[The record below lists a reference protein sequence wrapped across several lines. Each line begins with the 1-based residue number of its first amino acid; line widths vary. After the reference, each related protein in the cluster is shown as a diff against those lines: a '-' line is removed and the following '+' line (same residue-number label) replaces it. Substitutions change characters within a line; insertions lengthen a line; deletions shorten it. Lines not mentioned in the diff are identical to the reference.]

1 MLVESHA
8 GQPGCATAERAG
20 RFLIG
25 VDPGTVS
32 TALAVAELSPDG
44 ALSRPRTSCVRHDG
58 RPLQPFL
65 DLYDGLPVGTIA
77 GVVATGIHGDRLG
90 APAVGGLPEEIAQEW
105 AARRLMPWPGPAA
118 VVRIGGGGFSIL
130 ARTGGGSVARETDR
144 SSGVGSRAEALGGHG
159 GVGPTSGDAPSD
171 HWLYEKN
178 DRCSAGTGQAT
189 ERLCTRFGC
198 SLDEAARMAS
208 ASDRAVALT
217 ARCAVFAKSELTHFA
232 NQGVEHGRL
241 FRGYFEAVAQTIAAH
256 IARVADGLPVL
267 LVGNGARIAPLT
279 EALGRIVTG
288 PLAVS
293 TEAAAFDA
301 LGALW
306 YAAAQVGPASGAL
319 AQEGMASRSG
329 AQVQTASCAG
339 GQVGTTGETPEW
351 PERGAELIRARAA
364 RIRSQEPAAQGP
376 GSVVQLGERPF
387 LLHDSAAAARAGEAK
402 ESGGVAGGVE
412 TGESAVVAV
421 LGLDLGSTGSKAALV
436 DRDGAVLASVY
447 RRTDGN
453 PVEAARALVA
463 RIGEM
468 TSASVVGIGL
478 TGSGRDAVAAI
489 MRAAFPEAGERLV
502 VQNEIVAHATAA
514 ACLDPDGGRSLSI
527 VEIGGQDAKF
537 ISVRDGRVVDS
548 DMNRVCSAGT
558 GSFLEEQ
565 ATALGL
571 DDIAGFGD
579 MAARSTRPAELGQT
593 CTVFVSD
600 LVAEALADGYSN
612 EDVFAGL
619 QYSVIRNYRNRVMG
633 QRRLLDR
640 VFFQG
645 KPASNPSLARTLA
658 AVTGREVLVPPDP
671 GAMGAIGIA
680 LLTARGLANVQN
692 GAEPPERRGSAFR
705 DAAEPLDLR
714 RVLAA
719 RVVSRREGRCG
730 DTACGNLCR
739 IETAQVE
746 VAGELRTVRS
756 GGNCPKYEERAAGGK
771 KLPRDAPNPF
781 RARREWLARVLDE
794 ATGPAPRAGAA
805 LSGLTVAV
813 PMAHYLIDLA
823 PFFITFL
830 ARLGADVVATQPD
843 ETTLTLGDRLCGAV
857 GACAPV
863 KLAHGMAAAAIEA
876 GSDAVFLPRL
886 VNVPYPAAGDGR
898 STCPLAQGAPEMVR
912 AALLERGGRVQVVM
926 PALLLDQED
935 DLASELT
942 RESLASAVTEL
953 VGGRRAAVKAAHA
966 AALAAQRR
974 YADGLRGIGE
984 EALAFAARQGCPVV
998 AVLGETHVI
1007 HDGSLNTG
1015 IHDLVAANGALALP
1029 FDCYPL
1035 PDGIP
1040 DLPRVHWAS
1049 AGAMLRVALAARA
1062 AGTVFPLLIGAYGC
1076 GPNSFVEPLYADLL
1090 ESYPHAVFETDGHG
1104 GLAGYVTRV
1113 QAFLHA
1119 VEEYRAAGGGPSPVD
1134 PGRLTRYVDPPA
1146 HSLLVNDAD
1155 RVVFGTVGG
1164 TLGRQI
1170 AAALRGR
1177 GIPAE
1182 FAGATDA
1189 STMRAAQ
1196 DSCSGKECLPFQLI
1210 AGGLERYFADSP
1222 ASREGTTLFLSVGN
1236 GFRSCRA
1243 NIFPVAARL
1252 TLERLGLE
1260 DRVAIGDLSLL
1271 TSDWR
1276 IMPVV
1281 WAALVT
1287 QDLLNAMRF
1296 HTMAAERTSGD
1307 VDHVFQTWQGVL
1319 ERELEVPRRT
1329 DGVRGL
1335 VADARETIARIEAVV
1350 AGAARVFAAVP
1361 CDETR
1366 AAGLR
1371 DVLLA
1376 GDIFLRVDE
1385 WGNDDLQRRLAAQG
1399 LRVVGEPF
1407 AEFFELL
1414 AYREIQELPATSK
1427 LRWQRLATLRVMR
1440 SIVDRL
1446 LGAAQTAQPWLF
1458 WHDIAAL
1465 EESSRELFAGLPFGE
1480 TISTVGSVLLTWR
1493 TRPIDGVVAVAP
1505 RGCGPALIAEA
1516 LLRRRPDIPVLY
1528 VYNDGDPIEQERLA
1542 GFAWR
1547 LRSRPRRVAADAAS
1561 ERVAA
1566 PPAAR

>member
-1 MLVESHA
+1 V
-8 GQPGCATAERAG
+8 TAEQVG

-44 ALSRPRTSCVRHDG
+44 ALSPPRTSCVRHDG

-65 DLYDGLPVGTIA
+65 DLYDGLAVGTVA

-105 AARRLMPWPGPAA
+105 AARRLVPWSGPAA

-130 ARTGGGSVARETDR
+130 ARTGGGSFARETDR
-144 SSGVGSRAEALGGHG
+144 SPGVGSRAEALGGLV
-159 GVGPTSGDAPSD
+159 GVDQTSGDAPAD
-171 HWLYEKN
+171 HWIYEKN

-189 ERLCTRFGC
+189 ERLCARFGC

-232 NQGVEHGRL
+232 NQGVDHGRL

-306 YAAAQVGPASGAL
+306 YAAAQVGPPSGAL
-319 AQEGMASRSG
+319 AHEGTASRSW
-329 AQVQTASCAG
+329 ARD
-339 GQVGTTGETPEW
+339 GTTEAAPEW
-351 PERGAELIRARAA
+351 PERGVDLIRARAG
-364 RIRSQEPAAQGP
+364 RIRAQEPAAQGP
-376 GSVVQLGERPF
+376 GSVVQLRERPF
-387 LLHDSAAAARAGEAK
+387 LLVPGRVAGTGDTE
-402 ESGGVAGGVE
+402 ESLGVATEEAGTTE
-412 TGESAVVAV
+412 AV

-468 TSASVVGIGL
+468 TSASVVGMGL
-478 TGSGRDAVAAI
+478 TGSGRDAAAAV
-489 MRAAFPEAGERLV
+489 MRAAFPEAGKRLV

-527 VEIGGQDAKF
+527 IEIGGQDAKF

-579 MAARSTRPAELGQT
+579 MAARSRRPAELGQT

-600 LVAEALADGYSN
+600 LVAEALADGYSR

-658 AVTGREVLVPPDP
+658 AVTGREVVVPPDP

-680 LLTARGLANVQN
+680 LLTARGLSDVQD
-692 GAEPPERRGSAFR
+692 GAEPHGSAIR
-705 DAAEPLDLR
+705 DEAEPLDLR

-746 VAGELRTVRS
+746 VGGELRTIRS

-781 RARREWLARVLDE
+781 RARREWLARALVE
-794 ATGPAPRAGAA
+794 ATAPAPREGAS

-823 PFFITFL
+823 PFFVTFL
-830 ARLGADVVATQPD
+830 ARLGADVVVTQPD
-843 ETTLTLGDRLCGAV
+843 ETTLALGDRLCGAV

-863 KLAHGMAAAAIEA
+863 KLAHGMAAAATEA
-876 GSDAVFLPRL
+876 GCDAVFLPRL
-886 VNVPYPAAGDGR
+886 VNVPYPSAGDGR

-912 AALLERGGRVQVVM
+912 AALMERGGQAQVVM
-926 PALLLDQED
+926 PALLLDQDD
-935 DLASELT
+935 DLASEPT
-942 RESLASAVTEL
+942 RESLAAAVAEL
-953 VGGRRAAVKAAHA
+953 AGGRRAAVKAAHA

-984 EALAFAARQGCPVV
+984 QALAFAAREGCPVV
-998 AVLGETHVI
+998 VVLGETHVI

-1090 ESYPHAVFETDGHG
+1090 EGYPHAVFETDGHG

-1146 HSLLVNDAD
+1146 HSLLVGDAD

-1196 DSCSGKECLPFQLI
+1196 DSCSGKECLPYQLI
-1210 AGGLERYFADSP
+1210 AGGLERYFSESP
-1222 ASREGTTLFLSVGN
+1222 ASREGSTLFLSVGN

-1252 TLERLGLE
+1252 ALERLGLE
-1260 DRVAIGDLSLL
+1260 GRVAIGDLSLL

-1287 QDLLNAMRF
+1287 QDLLNTMRF
-1296 HTMAAERTSGD
+1296 YTMAAERTSGD
-1307 VDHVFQTWQGVL
+1307 VDHVFQTWEGTL
-1319 ERELEVPRRT
+1319 ERELEVPRRA
-1329 DGVRGL
+1329 DGVRSL

-1350 AGAARVFAAVP
+1350 AGAARAFAAVP
-1361 CDETR
+1361 SDETR

-1399 LRVVGEPF
+1399 LRVVSEPF

-1427 LRWQRLATLRVMR
+1427 LRWQRLATLRIMR

-1465 EESSRELFAGLPFGE
+1465 EEASRELFEGLPFGE
-1480 TISTVGSVLLTWR
+1480 TISTVGSVLQTWR

-1566 PPAAR
+1566 PSAAR

>member
-1 MLVESHA
+1 
-8 GQPGCATAERAG
+8 
-20 RFLIG
+20 
-25 VDPGTVS
+25 
-32 TALAVAELSPDG
+32 
-44 ALSRPRTSCVRHDG
+44 
-58 RPLQPFL
+58 
-65 DLYDGLPVGTIA
+65 
-77 GVVATGIHGDRLG
+77 
-90 APAVGGLPEEIAQEW
+90 
-105 AARRLMPWPGPAA
+105 
-118 VVRIGGGGFSIL
+118 
-130 ARTGGGSVARETDR
+130 
-144 SSGVGSRAEALGGHG
+144 
-159 GVGPTSGDAPSD
+159 
-171 HWLYEKN
+171 
-178 DRCSAGTGQAT
+178 
-189 ERLCTRFGC
+189 
-198 SLDEAARMAS
+198 
-208 ASDRAVALT
+208 
-217 ARCAVFAKSELTHFA
+217 
-232 NQGVEHGRL
+232 
-241 FRGYFEAVAQTIAAH
+241 
-256 IARVADGLPVL
+256 
-267 LVGNGARIAPLT
+267 
-279 EALGRIVTG
+279 
-288 PLAVS
+288 
-293 TEAAAFDA
+293 
-301 LGALW
+301 
-306 YAAAQVGPASGAL
+306 
-319 AQEGMASRSG
+319 
-329 AQVQTASCAG
+329 
-339 GQVGTTGETPEW
+339 
-351 PERGAELIRARAA
+351 
-364 RIRSQEPAAQGP
+364 
-376 GSVVQLGERPF
+376 
-387 LLHDSAAAARAGEAK
+387 
-402 ESGGVAGGVE
+402 
-412 TGESAVVAV
+412 
-421 LGLDLGSTGSKAALV
+421 
-436 DRDGAVLASVY
+436 
-447 RRTDGN
+447 
-453 PVEAARALVA
+453 
-463 RIGEM
+463 
-468 TSASVVGIGL
+468 
-478 TGSGRDAVAAI
+478 
-489 MRAAFPEAGERLV
+489 
-502 VQNEIVAHATAA
+502 
-514 ACLDPDGGRSLSI
+514 CLDPDGGRSLSI

-571 DDIAGFGD
+571 DDIAGFAD

-600 LVAEALADGYSN
+600 LVAEALADGYSR

-658 AVTGREVLVPPDP
+658 AVTGREVVVPPDP

-680 LLTARGLANVQN
+680 LLTARGLSGVQDD
-692 GAEPPERRGSAFR
+692 AEPLGSASR
-705 DAAEPLDLR
+705 AGAEPLDLR

-746 VAGELRTVRS
+746 VGGELRTIRS
-756 GGNCPKYEERAAGGK
+756 GGNCPKYEERAVGGK

-781 RARREWLARVLDE
+781 RARREWLTRVLDE
-794 ATGPAPRAGAA
+794 AVGPAPREGAP

-823 PFFITFL
+823 PFFVAFL
-830 ARLGADVVATQPD
+830 TRLGAEVVVTQPD
-843 ETTLTLGDRLCGAV
+843 ETTLALGDRLCGAV

-876 GSDAVFLPRL
+876 GCDAVFLPRL
-886 VNVPYPAAGDGR
+886 VNVPYPSAGEGR

-912 AALLERGGRVQVVM
+912 AALMERGGQVQVVM
-926 PALLLDQED
+926 PAVLLDQDD
-935 DLASELT
+935 DLASDAT
-942 RESLASAVTEL
+942 REGLAAAAAEL
-953 VGGRRAAVKAAHA
+953 AGGRRAAVKAAHA

-974 YADGLRGIGE
+974 YADGLRRIGE
-984 EALAFAARQGCPVV
+984 EALAFAAGEGCRVV

-1007 HDGSLNTG
+1007 HDGSLNAG
-1015 IHDLVAANGALALP
+1015 IHDLLAANGALALP

-1035 PDGIP
+1035 PDGVHG
-1040 DLPRVHWAS
+1040 LPRVHWAS

-1090 ESYPHAVFETDGHG
+1090 EGYPHAVFETDGHG

-1146 HSLLVNDAD
+1146 HSLLARDAD

-1177 GIPAE
+1177 GLPAE

-1196 DSCSGKECLPFQLI
+1196 DSCSGKECLPYQLI
-1210 AGGLERYFADSP
+1210 AGGLERYFSEAP
-1222 ASREGTTLFLSVGN
+1222 ASREGSTLFLSVGN

-1252 TLERLGLE
+1252 ALERLGLE

-1271 TSDWR
+1271 TGDWR

-1287 QDLLNAMRF
+1287 QDLLNAMRYYS
-1296 HTMAAERTSGD
+1296 MAAERTSGD
-1307 VDHVFQTWQGVL
+1307 VDDVFQTWEGVL
-1319 ERELEVPRRT
+1319 ERELEVPRRA
-1329 DGVRGL
+1329 DGVRSL
-1335 VADARETIARIEAVV
+1335 VADARETIARIDGVA
-1350 AGAARVFAAVP
+1350 AGAARAFAAVP

-1399 LRVVGEPF
+1399 LRVVSEPF

-1414 AYREIQELPATSK
+1414 AYREVQELPATSK
-1427 LRWQRLATLRVMR
+1427 LRWQRLATLRIMR

-1465 EESSRELFAGLPFGE
+1465 EEASRELFEGLPFGE

-1528 VYNDGDPIEQERLA
+1528 VYNDGDPIEQERLT

-1547 LRSRPRRVAADAAS
+1547 L
-1561 ERVAA
+1561 
-1566 PPAAR
+1566 